1 MCGIAGQL
9 DLDRSRREAELR
21 EQTQRMVATLRHR
34 GPDDEGVWVDAEAG
48 VALASRRLAI
58 LDLSPAG
65 HQPMT
70 SSSGRYVAAFN
81 GEIYNHLELRRE
93 LESQAADSALA
104 LRGHSDTEVMLA
116 AFEHWGVEGTLP
128 RLNGMFALALW
139 DGRERILYL
148 ARDRFGEKPLYYGW
162 MGDVLLFGS
171 ELKALRAHPAFRGE
185 IDREAVAFNLRYAY
199 VPAPLSIYK
208 GIAKLPPAT
217 FVKVRSGHRE
227 GSAPARYWSVR
238 EVAQRGLAD
247 PYRGKEEEAA
257 EELDALL
264 RDAVRLRM
272 ISDVPLGAFL
282 SGGIDS
288 STIVALMQAQ
298 SHRPVRTFS
307 IGFYEADYNEAKH
320 AHAVAHHLRTEHT
333 ELYVTPQEAMD
344 VVPLLPTLYDEP
356 FADSSQIPTFLVSK
370 LARDSVTVS
379 LSGDGGDEIF
389 GGYTRYVL
397 GRRVWERMR
406 LAPGPLRRLTAGG
419 ITGVSPRFWNALS
432 QTAGPALPRSW
443 RQRLAG
449 DKMHKLADVLR
460 TRNPQA
466 MYLRLASLWSEPESI
481 VVGVPGDTT
490 ADFLQRQWPSF
501 PRFEQNAMYLDS
513 VNYLPDDI
521 LVKVDR
527 ASMGVSLEGRIP
539 FLDPRVVEFAWRL
552 PFAMKIRRGHG
563 KWILRRVLHRYVPRE
578 LVERPKMGFGV
589 PIGDWMR
596 GPLRHWAESLLDE
609 SRLRQEG
616 FFDPRPIR
624 KQWEE
629 HLSCRYDAQYPLW
642 SVLMFQAWLAH
653 SREVTSAASPSPLT
667 ISSQP
672 H

>member
-9 DLDRSRREAELR
+9 GLNRSRGEPELR
-21 EQTQRMVATLRHR
+21 DQTQRMVATLRHR

-48 VALASRRLAI
+48 VALGSRRLAI

-65 HQPMT
+65 HQPMV
-70 SSSGRYVAAFN
+70 SSSGRYVVAFN

-93 LESQAADSALA
+93 LESHVADPALA
-104 LRGHSDTEVMLA
+104 LRGHSDTEIMLA
-116 AFEHWGVEGTLP
+116 AFEHWGVEATLP
-128 RLNGMFALALW
+128 QLNGMFALALW
-139 DGRERILYL
+139 DDRERVLYL

-185 IDREAVAFNLRYAY
+185 IDREAVAFHLRYAY

-208 GIAKLPPAT
+208 GVAKLPPAS
-217 FVKVRSGHRE
+217 FVKIRSGRRE
-227 GSAPARYWSVR
+227 ETAPVPYWSVR
-238 EVAQRGLAD
+238 EVAQRGLAE
-247 PYRGKEEEAA
+247 PYRGKEAEAA

-288 STIVALMQAQ
+288 STVVALMQAQ
-298 SHRPVRTFS
+298 SSRPVRTFS
-307 IGFYEADYNEAKH
+307 IGFHEAGYNEAKH
-320 AHAVAHHLRTEHT
+320 AQAVAQHLRTEHT
-333 ELYVTPQEAMD
+333 ELYVTPKEAMG
-344 VVPLLPTLYDEP
+344 VVPLLPALYDEP

-370 LARDSVTVS
+370 LARHSVTVS
-379 LSGDGGDEIF
+379 LSGDGGDEVF
-389 GGYTRYVL
+389 GGYNRYVL

-406 LAPGPLRRLTAGG
+406 LAPGPLRRLTASG
-419 ITGVSPRFWNALS
+419 ITGVSPRFWNAVAES
-432 QTAGPALPRSW
+432 AGAALPRSW

-466 MYLRLASLWSEPESI
+466 MYLRLASLWQEPESMVI
-481 VVGVPGDTT
+481 GSSGHAT

-501 PRFEQNAMYLDS
+501 SRFELNAMYLDA

-552 PFAMKIRRGHG
+552 PFAMKIRSGQG

-629 HLSCRYDAQYPLW
+629 HLSARYNWQYTLW
-642 SVLMFQAWLAH
+642 SVLMFQDWLAH
-653 SREVTSAASPSPLT
+653 SRELPAAVPPSPLSV
-667 ISSQP
+667 SSQAD
-672 H
+672 